1 VTVSYIF
8 GQCWGSKGRAEEEPP
23 EVRMLLHEA
32 IAIISK
38 MKTTLDLLKD
48 EEGHH
53 LAQFHDHDVA
63 Q

>member
-1 VTVSYIF
+1 
-8 GQCWGSKGRAEEEPP
+8 
-23 EVRMLLHEA
+23 MLLHEA
-32 IAIISK
+32 TATISE
-38 MKTTLDLLKD
+38 MKTMLDLLKD